1 MSVWDALVRSCTGGR
16 LPMLS
21 HAGIDDAEFIE
32 DNLSGTL
39 CLAVRSDTFTQPF
52 MPSITTTATCKAIYM
67 SFHFIFENVLCGS
80 LELLDLSLNR

>member
-1 MSVWDALVRSCTGGR
+1 MSVWGALDRSCTGGR

-39 CLAVRSDTFTQPF
+39 CLAVRSNTFTQPF
-52 MPSITTTATCKAIYM
+52 MPSITTATCKAIYM

-80 LELLDLSLNR
+80 LELLNLSLIR